1 MRFCYFS
8 ENILT
13 LKSYSQLSYVSV
25 WLTGILFTTANILI
39 RSWNFH
45 FHPALGWC
53 NAAWP
58 IWWLKHSIKLCKLN
72 ESVVAITN
80 TSCFYLLTCVW
91 VFCFLKVQK
100 FNLSPTLALNYTKA
114 TRSRVGLVSCPFYIL
129 ILQMTCS
136 WNLHQKYFL
145 RKILFSGVISS
156 HTRGFFW
163 FQNVAN
169 YIQFKRAKFLIF
181 SLKEQSF

>member
-136 WNLHQKYFL
+136 WNLHQSYFL
-145 RKILFSGVISS
+145 KKILFSGVISS

-163 FQNVAN
+163 F
-169 YIQFKRAKFLIF
+169 
-181 SLKEQSF
+181 